1 MISDGMIPTLETD
14 RLILRGPADN
24 DFPVYR
30 GFYADADASAFYGGP
45 LSADRAWRA
54 LATDVGHWA
63 LRGYGR
69 WAVTL
74 RSTGEMVGSCGF
86 WWPEG
91 WPRSELTW
99 WIVASERRKGYAR
112 EASRAAIQF
121 GYDVLKWPL
130 VETHMHDD
138 NTAARKLVEAL
149 GGKKIARELFPD
161 GVERDVYQIPRD

>member
-1 MISDGMIPTLETD
+1 MIPTCETE
-14 RLILRGPADN
+14 RLILRAPADS

-30 GFYADADASAFYGGP
+30 DFYADADASEFYGGP
-45 LSADRAWRA
+45 LPADRAWRA
-54 LATDVGHWA
+54 LASDVGHWA

-74 RSTGEMVGSCGF
+74 QTTGDMIGSCGL
-86 WWPEG
+86 WWPKG

-99 WIVASERRKGYAR
+99 WIVPSARRKGYAH

-121 GYDVLKWPL
+121 GYDVLEWPM
-130 VETHMHDD
+130 VETHMRDD

-149 GGKKIARELFPD
+149 GGMKITREPFPD
-161 GVERDVYQIPRD
+161 GVERDIYHIPRD